1 MTSSWRRFVKKGGVA
16 SMPTAVRCEKR
27 VCNASRSG
35 KRNLTA
41 QLEVDLSISFV
52 SRRQSVWCGHSSAM
66 GLRLEWLRGCDSG
79 CSERNEFQGLRVA
92 RPQNLV

>member
-41 QLEVDLSISFV
+41 QLEFDLSISFV
-52 SRRQSVWCGHSSAM
+52 SRRDGEAFGAVIPA
-66 GLRLEWLRGCDSG
+66 RRG
-79 CSERNEFQGLRVA
+79 
-92 RPQNLV
+92 